1 MLRVLLRLLAVALP
15 LLPFAF
21 AAQMAM
27 DTMSSG
33 STANGILILLAS
45 LAVLALVEGL
55 IFRIWILPAWG
66 QAIGEHLYGGSYL
79 PEEDAIAR
87 LAAQI
92 RRSEDASL
100 LPNMR
105 QLVLEQKRRSRGWL
119 ELARLLQDVAHDD
132 SAALQALLDGAE
144 AVTDREDRAMLLYRA
159 GSLAADK
166 LNSPAEAAELFS
178 RAANFLP
185 NTVYGKRAA
194 AKLPQAD

>member
-66 QAIGEHLYGGSYL
+66 QAIGERLYGGSYL
-79 PEEDAIAR
+79 PEEDTIAR

-100 LPNMR
+100 LPNLR

-132 SAALQALLDGAE
+132 RAALQALLDGAE
-144 AVTDREDRAMLLYRA
+144 SVTDREDRAMLLYRA
-159 GSLAADK
+159 GSLAADRIV
-166 LNSPAEAAELFS
+166 SPAEAAELFS

-185 NTVYGKRAA
+185 NPVYGKRAA